1 MNNLLVITGA
11 GASHDVVHLP
21 NQLVNATF
29 QPPLTKDLFDDSSQC
44 IADCLKHHHI
54 AASVGYGLKLTLNS
68 ASPEESL
75 ESSLLKIKNSD
86 KPTIKNQF
94 WSIPIYLEALF
105 TRISDAYVIT
115 QGSTLP
121 SNYKVLINA
130 IIESKYQQIIWINL
144 NYDLLA
150 DKAIEITT
158 NSSLCSLE
166 DYINL
171 KTPDGVGI
179 KYTKPHGSVNWFR
192 FVDNYHNANRQT
204 IRLGTA
210 HLENFENKLS
220 EKIYMEQSALN
231 YINNI
236 DVKRMTEGRFPD
248 SFYPAISV
256 PLGKYKYIYP
266 EHIDAIIPDLKNT
279 VSVLCIGFSALDL
292 DILDLIKDNIPEIK
306 KLGIVN
312 GRVQEGRETFYRIKE
327 ICDNVTVEEKN
338 AIFDGGFSQ
347 FLSSGIISKWLTE

>member
-1 MNNLLVITGA
+1 MDNLLVITGA

-29 QPPLTKDLFDDSSQC
+29 QPPLTKDLFNDSRAC
-44 IADCLKHHHI
+44 IADCLKAHPI

-75 ESSLLKIKNSD
+75 ESFLSKIKNSD

-94 WSIPIYLEALF
+94 WSIPIYLEDLF
-105 TRISDAYVIT
+105 TRIRNRYVIT
-115 QGSTLP
+115 ANNTLP

-158 NSSLCSLE
+158 NSSLRYLKDYMNLE
-166 DYINL
+166 
-171 KTPDGVGI
+171 TPDGVRI

-192 FVDNYHNANRQT
+192 FVENSPTAHRQA
-204 IRLGTA
+204 IKLGTA
-210 HLENFENKLS
+210 PLKNFETTLS
-220 EKIYMEQSALN
+220 KEIYTERSAHKYVSN
-231 YINNI
+231 S
-236 DVKRMTEGRFPD
+236 DVTKMVKGAFPH

-256 PLGKYKYIYP
+256 PLGEYEYTCQ
-266 EHIDAIIPDLKNT
+266 EHISAIIPDLNNT
-279 VSVLCIGFSALDL
+279 VSVLCIGFSALDS
-292 DILDLIKDNIPEIK
+292 DILDLIKDNIPAIK

-312 GRVQEGRETFYRIKE
+312 GSHNDCIDTFYRIKE
-327 ICDNVTVEEKN
+327 TCGNVTAEEQEST
-338 AIFDGGFSQ
+338 FEGGFSQ
-347 FLSSGIISKWLTE
+347 FLSSGIISKWLSE